1 MKTIPTSFTKASLT
15 KTSLITALIGSFFTL
30 SACDRFGQEDQADR
44 PESAREFPRPY
55 RPVSEVVGNRFW
67 TEAKRDEAGEA
78 ELLMDWADI
87 EDGMTVADLGAG
99 EGYYTVRLSKRVGN
113 KGRVLAQDI
122 DADAL
127 KKLATRV
134 GREEYSNVAIQKGDV
149 DNPKLPKGSFDR
161 VFMVHMYHEV
171 TEPYAFLWQLYPA
184 LAESGEVIVVDRD
197 YPTDQHGIPP
207 RLLFCEFEALGYT
220 LTGFSEQLNVGGYFA
235 KFEAN
240 GERPDPSKIEICK
253 DTQ

>member
-1 MKTIPTSFTKASLT
+1 MKITQSCVVIICITIMLALTSCD
-15 KTSLITALIGSFFTL
+15 SFEH
-30 SACDRFGQEDQADR
+30 DNQADR
-44 PESAREFPRPY
+44 PETAREFPRPY

-78 ELLMDWADI
+78 ELLMDWANI
-87 EDGMTVADLGAG
+87 KEGMTVADLGAG
-99 EGYYTVRLSKRVGN
+99 EGYYTVRLSKRVG
-113 KGRVLAQDI
+113 KEGRVLAQDI

-184 LAESGEVIVVDRD
+184 LADGGEIIVVDRD

-207 RLLFCEFEALGYT
+207 RLLFCEFEALGYS
-220 LTGFSEQLNVGGYFA
+220 LKGFSEQLNVGGYFA

-240 GERPDPSKIEICK
+240 GKRPEPKNIEICR

>member
-1 MKTIPTSFTKASLT
+1 MKITHIILLAS
-15 KTSLITALIGSFFTL
+15 IIGSFFAL
-30 SACDRFGQEDQADR
+30 SACDNFIRDDQADR
-44 PESAREFPRPY
+44 PESAREFPLPY
-55 RPVSEVVGNRFW
+55 RPVSEIVGNSFW
-67 TEAKRDEAGEA
+67 TEAKRDAAGEA

-87 EDGMTVADLGAG
+87 EEGMTVADLGAG
-99 EGYYTVRLSKRVGN
+99 EGYYTVRLSKRVGS

-122 DADAL
+122 DAEAL

-149 DNPKLPKGSFDR
+149 DNPKLPEGSFDR

-184 LAESGEVIVVDRD
+184 LAQGGEVIVVDRD
-197 YPTDQHGIPP
+197 YPTDKHGIPP

-240 GERPDPSKIEICK
+240 GERPDPDKIEICK
-253 DTQ
+253 ETQ

>member
-1 MKTIPTSFTKASLT
+1 MKIAQTCFIIPFIA
-15 KTSLITALIGSFFTL
+15 SFFALTG
-30 SACDRFGQEDQADR
+30 CDIFTQSEQADR

-55 RPVSEVVGNRFW
+55 RPVSEVIGNRFW

-78 ELLMDWADI
+78 ELLMDWAAI
-87 EDGMTVADLGAG
+87 EQGMTVADLGAG
-99 EGYYTVRLSKRVGN
+99 EGYYTVRLSKKVGD

-134 GREEYSNVAIQKGDV
+134 GREEFSNVAIQKGDV

-171 TEPYAFLWQLYPA
+171 SEPYAFLWQLYPA
-184 LAESGEVIVVDRD
+184 LAEGGEVIVVDRD
-197 YPTDQHGIPP
+197 SPTDQHGIAP

-235 KFEAN
+235 KFQAN
-240 GERPDPSKIEICK
+240 GERPDPDKIEICR